1 MNANDTQPFERMSQA
16 DQHAVRLHLRMMIM
30 QVREIPTREARVK
43 HMIGQTFTGP
53 HHGITKDQVVI
64 DEGTANYI
72 ADLLDAETPAK
83 RADEL
88 QKLAALRASYGPRWC
103 MGVV

>member
-30 QVREIPTREARVK
+30 QVREMPTREARVK
-43 HMIGQTFTGP
+43 HMVGQTFTGP
-53 HHGITKDQVVI
+53 HHGVTKDQVVI
-64 DEGTANYI
+64 DEDTANYI